1 MSKQPTRNSISNTN
15 KRNREI
21 NETAPVQ
28 SFGFVSVGLHHDRYG
43 KFVGIR
49 REIQIKIEL
58 ERKSRN
64 APVTEMRFDRA
75 ALCILSTST
84 MLCGVGN
91 YSTANRMRHPLKWNI
106 PTFSSALVTFLCR
119 LALTNLSWKQQPQ
132 QFSRKREQEC
142 GDTPTSIPTS
152 KNIIQSDEE
161 SSGNAKMIRIWTIWP
176 DSTSHWSE

>member
-91 YSTANRMRHPLKWNI
+91 YSTANRMRHPLKRNSLPI
-106 PTFSSALVTFLCR
+106 LSALVIFFL
-119 LALTNLSWKQQPQ
+119 
-132 QFSRKREQEC
+132 FF
-142 GDTPTSIPTS
+142 
-152 KNIIQSDEE
+152 
-161 SSGNAKMIRIWTIWP
+161 WP
-176 DSTSHWSE
+176 STSLDQFIIATAAAFLPEEEKINLNFCEKIRAIVFSFHWVAH